1 MRTNGLVFCVE
12 DLRLAAH
19 RQLPLSAS
27 ASKRNRRKKRKQ
39 QLQWRESEANGYE
52 KGGRRR
58 EKGFGGRGGG
68 VRLKPGLRG
77 GGGGE
82 GVRLEEA
89 RFHCRTLGLIYGF
102 TQTNPPYDKKKWV
115 SLGRGLR
122 GGE

>member
-1 MRTNGLVFCVE
+1 MSLCFVSRTLGLQRIDSCRSQPVQAKE
-12 DLRLAAH
+12 TGGKAEATITMEGKR
-19 RQLPLSAS
+19 
-27 ASKRNRRKKRKQ
+27 SKRVREGGEKAGKRV
-39 QLQWRESEANGYE
+39 WGE
-52 KGGRRR
+52 
-58 EKGFGGRGGG
+58 GGG